1 MGSLFSS
8 IYLKYDIWSNAMLV
22 LFICIISYSYS
33 IGFKWKIF
41 SCTYVHIYAPKEYYA
56 TFFPISTFL
65 YNRIQKKKKNF
76 SLSLH
81 FLWLASAH
89 NLNSFNFIIQKNNV
103 CALFFPNAGNEVLK
117 AEQFLETIIKG
128 AYHLPCFYAF
138 RKTAS
143 ISYLWMIRVLLLGK
157 EEVVWLLNIF

>member
-1 MGSLFSS
+1 MIFEVMQCWFFSS
-8 IYLKYDIWSNAMLV
+8 ASYLIHIPLV
-22 LFICIISYSYS
+22 LSGKYSHARMCTSMHQKNIMLHFFLFQLFFITAS
-33 IGFKWKIF
+33 KK
-41 SCTYVHIYAPKEYYA
+41 KK
-56 TFFPISTFL
+56 L
-65 YNRIQKKKKNF
+65 KKKNF

-103 CALFFPNAGNEVLK
+103 CPLFFPNAGNEVLK

-143 ISYLWMIRVLLLGK
+143 ISYL
-157 EEVVWLLNIF
+157 

>member
-22 LFICIISYSYS
+22 LFVCIISYSYS

-41 SCTYVHIYAPKEYYA
+41 SCTYVHIYAPKECYA

-65 YNRIQKKKKNF
+65 YHHIKKKKFLYHCISCGF
-76 SLSLH
+76 S
-81 FLWLASAH
+81 SAH
-89 NLNSFNFIIQKNNV
+89 NLNSNFIIQKNNV
-103 CALFFPNAGNEVLK
+103 CPLFFPNAGNEVLK

-128 AYHLPCFYAF
+128 AYLLPCFYAF